1 VPESRGTVVLS
12 HGLGEHSGR
21 YDHVARFFE
30 ECGYAV
36 VRYDHYGH
44 GRSAGGRGALESPRQ
59 LLDDLALVLDGVEG
73 GGERILFGHSMGGAV
88 AARFV
93 AEEIRPVD
101 RLILTSPALGT
112 HIGKRDRLLVNLVHR
127 LLPNLPRRNGLDA
140 SKISHDPAV
149 VAAYRGDPLVHD
161 RVTPRLVKFILDSG
175 EIVLAHA
182 AQWRVPTLLLWA
194 GDDHLVRASGSER
207 FASLAP
213 KDVVTAR
220 GFPGLY
226 HELLNEAEPARS
238 EVFAAI
244 GEWLRTS

>member
-1 VPESRGTVVLS
+1 MPEPRGTVVLC

-30 ECGYAV
+30 ESGYAV

-44 GRSAGGRGALESPRQ
+44 GRSTGQRGGLESPSQ
-59 LLDDLALVLDGVEG
+59 LLDDLALVIDGVEE
-73 GGERILFGHSMGGAV
+73 GGELILFGHSMGGV
-88 AARFV
+88 LAARFV
-93 AEEIRPVD
+93 AEEVRPVD
-101 RLILTSPALGT
+101 RLILTSPALDT
-112 HIGKRDRLLVNLVHR
+112 HIGKRDRLLVKLTHR
-127 LLPNLPRRNGLDA
+127 ILPNMARGNGLDA

-149 VAAYRGDPLVHD
+149 VAAYKADPLVHD

-175 EIVLAHA
+175 EIVLARA

-207 FASLAP
+207 FAALAP

-226 HELLNEAEPARS
+226 HEILNEAEPARS
-238 EVFAAI
+238 EVFAVI
-244 GEWLRTS
+244 GAWLSS